1 MQVFK
6 SITTRQGSYIPF
18 EVSTNQRDNKTY
30 VTVEPKS
37 VIYRSFNLKDM
48 MVWSGFIDDDTKS
61 TIEGIEGNISGHI
74 INNLATELELPE
86 NKENHIIYLRVGIGP
101 NLYATGANIIVSDLS
116 NPWSGYPEPFEYT
129 PGIEFDNEGNLKSN
143 IVYRRQTAAIF
154 PIAYLT
160 NDTSQEGELVTIGQ
174 DENFKTYKMVQTI
187 DYNIMMTTF
196 NYDGNPVAYGVP
208 FMNPF
213 LWYSSSSTS

>member
-1 MQVFK
+1 MQIFK
-6 SITTRQGSYIPF
+6 SITTRQGSYVPF
-18 EVSTNQRDNKTY
+18 EVLITQRDKKTY
-30 VTVEPKS
+30 ATVEPRS

-48 MVWSGFIDDDTKS
+48 MIWSGYLDDETKS
-61 TIEGIEGNISGHI
+61 TIEGLEGSISGHI
-74 INNLATELELPE
+74 INNLGTELELPE
-86 NKENHIIYLRVGIGP
+86 NKENHIIYLKVGIGP

-129 PGIEFDNEGNLKSN
+129 PGIEFDEQGNLKSS

-154 PIAYLT
+154 PLAYLT
-160 NDTSQEGELVTIGQ
+160 NDAGQPGKSVIIG
-174 DENFKTYKMVQTI
+174 DKEVKAYKLVQTI

-196 NYDGNPVAYGVP
+196 NYDGNPISYGVP

-213 LWYSSSSTS
+213 FWYSSSSTTS